1 MFTYSF
7 AVFLDGG
14 VKWGSRALV
23 KRIQTELSFILVLQR
38 EGVMRF
44 RQEASD
50 CCEETPEKFIMS
62 QV

>member
-1 MFTYSF
+1 MGL
-7 AVFLDGG
+7 VL
-14 VKWGSRALV
+14 VKSWGSRALV

-50 CCEETPEKFIMS
+50 CCEETPEKFMS